1 MNRNKCTEAIVV
13 GGGLIAQA
21 FAKIKFFNQTLVLA
35 SGVSNSSE
43 TRETEYKR
51 GAELIVYEISRHPH
65 AHVIYF
71 STCSLVNGVNSRYM
85 EHKLEMERLISHTSK
100 SFHIFR
106 LPQVVGVVSN
116 MTLVSFL
123 TDAIIREKS
132 LTIQKA
138 AKRHLIDVVDVA
150 RIAAL
155 LANSNAGVNSVQSIT
170 SAACSPVIDIA
181 LEIADLLKCGDDQTV
196 GLDFLRKY
204 LPPADIIFEN
214 DYWRLV
220 LRKYVPLIVASR
232 K

>member
-1 MNRNKCTEAIVV
+1 
-13 GGGLIAQA
+13 
-21 FAKIKFFNQTLVLA
+21 
-35 SGVSNSSE
+35 
-43 TRETEYKR
+43 
-51 GAELIVYEISRHPH
+51 
-65 AHVIYF
+65 
-71 STCSLVNGVNSRYM
+71 
-85 EHKLEMERLISHTSK
+85 
-100 SFHIFR
+100 
-106 LPQVVGVVSN
+106 

-170 SAACSPVIDIA
+170 SAACSPVVDIA
-181 LEIADLLKCGDDQTV
+181 LEIADLLKCRATYQLIDSGDDQTV

-204 LPPADIIFEN
+204 LPTADIIFEE